1 MEKVLNN
8 IKLVLISLS
17 LMVVLLFLL
26 DVVSLTLLINYS
38 ILLLVLV
45 VLVALGAAG
54 FNLAENP
61 KAGKSVLIGIG
72 ALLLFYLI
80 GLGMASDSI
89 DARSQN
95 IIEGS
100 KQAEA
105 GIYTLYFVIFS
116 AVAVLIYSSIK
127 RIAK

>member
-1 MEKVLNN
+1 MA
-8 IKLVLISLS
+8 
-17 LMVVLLFLL
+17 VLLFLL
-26 DVVSLTLLINYS
+26 DIVSLTLLINYS
-38 ILLLVLV
+38 IFLLILL

-61 KAGKSVLIGIG
+61 KGGKSVLIGIG

-80 GLGMASDSI
+80 GLGMASDSV
-89 DARSQN
+89 DSRSQI

-116 AVAVLIYSSIK
+116 AVATLIYSSVK

>member
-8 IKLVLISLS
+8 IKLILISLS
-17 LMVVLLFLL
+17 LMAVLLFLL
-26 DVVSLTLLINYS
+26 DIVSLTLLINYS
-38 ILLLVLV
+38 IFLLILL

-61 KAGKSVLIGIG
+61 KGGKSVLIGIG

-80 GLGMASDSI
+80 GLGMASDSV
-89 DARSQN
+89 DSRSQI

-116 AVAVLIYSSIK
+116 AVATLIYSSVK